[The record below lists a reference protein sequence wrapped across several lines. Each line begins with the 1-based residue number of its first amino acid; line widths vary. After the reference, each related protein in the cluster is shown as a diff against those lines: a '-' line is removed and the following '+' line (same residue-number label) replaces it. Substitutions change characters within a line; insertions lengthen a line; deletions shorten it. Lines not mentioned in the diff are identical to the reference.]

1 MATGAPFTLLDM
13 ARRTDPDGSA
23 SDIAELLSQA
33 NEIYDDMVWKEGNT
47 DTGHIF
53 TVRNGLPA
61 GSWRYLNQGTPMNKS
76 TTAQGRVNC
85 GELTALSV
93 IDERIL
99 EKAANPNKARYEEDN
114 AFIEGMSQTMAS
126 TAVYGNSAANI
137 AQFTGFS
144 PYFNTLETST
154 AQNAA
159 NMFNGGGVGSNN
171 ASIWLVGWSPRSVY
185 MVYPKG
191 SKSGLQVRPLNTTEV
206 AFDSVG
212 NPYPAKLTYFT
223 QMASLCIEDWRWVNR
238 LCNLDVTSAGLG
250 GVTPF
255 DIFAQGMSKM
265 LLRMPKMGR
274 AVSNVTET
282 DAKSEAGLV
291 VRPAFYTNRTVRG
304 FMDIQIIRDKNVLLG
319 PNDYAG
325 RPCDSFRKI
334 PIRVMDV
341 LTSSEA
347 RVT

>member
-1 MATGAPFTLLDM
+1 MATGAPFTLMDM

-53 TVRNGLPA
+53 TVRTGLPA
-61 GSWRYLNQGTPMNKS
+61 GTWRYLNQGTAMSKS
-76 TTAQGRVNC
+76 TAAQGRINC
-85 GELTALSV
+85 GELTAVSV

-99 EKAANPNKARYEEDN
+99 EKSANPNKARYEEDN
-114 AFIEGMSQTMAS
+114 AFVEGMSQTMAS
-126 TAVYGNSAANI
+126 TAIYGNSAANI
-137 AQFTGFS
+137 AQFTGFA

-171 ASIWLVGWSPRSVY
+171 ASVWLIGWNPRTVF
-185 MVYPKG
+185 MCYPKG
-191 SKSGLQVRPLNTTEV
+191 AKAGLTVRPLNNTEV
-206 AFDSVG
+206 AYDNVG

-223 QMASLCIEDWRWVNR
+223 QMAGLCIADWRWVNR

-250 GVTPF
+250 GPAPF
-255 DIFAQGMSKM
+255 DIFASGMSEM

-274 AVSNVTET
+274 QQSNVTAT
-282 DAKSEAGLV
+282 DAKSEEGLV
-291 VRPAFYTNRTVRG
+291 VRPAFYTNRTVRK
-304 FMDIQIIRDKNVLLG
+304 FMDIQIIRDKNVLIG
-319 PNDYAG
+319 MHDFAG
-325 RPCDSFRKI
+325 MPAETYRNI
-334 PIRVMDV
+334 PIRIMDV
-341 LTSSEA
+341 QTSTEA
-347 RVT
+347 AVT

>member
-1 MATGAPFTLLDM
+1 MATGAPFTLEDL
-13 ARRTDPDGSA
+13 ARRTDPDGNA

-85 GELTALSV
+85 GELTGLSV

-99 EKAANPNKARYEEDN
+99 EKSANPNKARYEEDN
-114 AFIEGMSQTMAS
+114 AFVEGMSQTMAS
-126 TAVYGNSAANI
+126 TTIYGNSANTLAE
-137 AQFTGFS
+137 FTGVA
-144 PYFNTLETST
+144 PYFNTLETAT
-154 AQNAA
+154 AANAA
-159 NMFNGGGVGSNN
+159 NMFNGGGTGSNN
-171 ASIWLVGWSPRSVY
+171 ASIWLMGWSPRSVY

-191 SKSGLQVRPLNTTEV
+191 SKAGLQVRPLNTTEV
-206 AFDSVG
+206 AYDSVG
-212 NPYPAKLTYFT
+212 NPYPAKLTYFS
-223 QMASLCIEDWRWVNR
+223 QMASLCIEDWRWVSR

-250 GVTPF
+250 GPSPF
-255 DIFAQGMSKM
+255 DIFAAGMSKM

-274 AVSNVTET
+274 AVSNVTQT

-291 VRPAFYTNRTVRG
+291 VRPAWYTNRTVRG
-304 FMDIQIIRDKNVLLG
+304 FMDIQIIRDKNVLIG
-319 PNDYAG
+319 MHDFAG
-325 RPCDSFRKI
+325 MPAETYRTI
-334 PIRVMDV
+334 PIRIMDV
-341 LTSSEA
+341 QTSSEVA
-347 RVT
+347 IT